1 MDGVAKLINES
12 YVPDEIGQMIP
23 SETETEI
30 YVEILSVTRSEWAAA
45 SRDGLNPALMLRT
58 QRINY
63 SGERIVKLDGVR
75 YGVYRTYAP
84 PDSDL
89 IEIYLEEKAG
99 VTG

>member
-1 MDGVAKLINES
+1 MDGVAKLIKET
-12 YVPDEIGQMIP
+12 YIQDEIGQLIP
-23 SETETEI
+23 SETEAEI

-45 SRDGLNPALMLRT
+45 SRDGLNPAIVLRT

-63 SGERIVKLDGVR
+63 SGERIAVLEGVR
-75 YGVYRTYAP
+75 YGVYRTYAL

-99 VTG
+99 VTE

>member
-1 MDGVAKLINES
+1 MDGVAKLIKEN
-12 YVPDEIGQMIP
+12 YVQDEIGQMVP

-45 SRDGLNPALMLRT
+45 SRDGLNPAIMLRT
-58 QRINY
+58 QRLNY
-63 SGERIVKLDGVR
+63 LGERIAELEGVR
-75 YGVYRTYAP
+75 YGVYRTYTP

>member
-1 MDGVAKLINES
+1 
-12 YVPDEIGQMIP
+12 
-23 SETETEI
+23 
-30 YVEILSVTRSEWAAA
+30 
-45 SRDGLNPALMLRT
+45 MLRT

-63 SGERIVKLDGVR
+63 SGERIAELEGVR
-75 YGVYRTYAP
+75 YGVYRTYTP